1 MVPISESKR
10 SKGNHRL
17 WGDRGWSN
25 LRLQTERLEDG
36 GGDPVVGNRWL
47 GRWRPVPN
55 HLPLSSSSSFE
66 DPSAATLVRFLKK
79 IQIFSTFFLVCSLH
93 LLSTVLLHK
102 THQFFQ
108 PSPDFS
114 KRSKYYQ
121 LAFPPSSL
129 KSLLFACSPS
139 STDPPRFRKETNQIH
154 N

>member
-10 SKGNHRL
+10 SKGNYRL

-25 LRLQTERLEDG
+25 LRWQTERLEDG

-47 GRWRPVPN
+47 GHWRPVQPTCS
-55 HLPLSSSSSFE
+55 PRPPSQ

-93 LLSTVLLHK
+93 LLPTVLLHK
-102 THQFFQ
+102 THRFFQ